1 MTVEEPR
8 AVAMVP
14 CDHFHVDPQT
24 GKLYIMGPFFE
35 AYVDSVPFTFGAIA
49 LYVVLTNARGPHIAS
64 AVILDPDDEELP
76 DLAQEI
82 ELDFSDEKQRF
93 QFFLRFDNVV
103 FDQPGEHLFVLRLS
117 GEIVETCRLNIIV
130 FEGQ

>member
-8 AVAMVP
+8 AVAMIP
-14 CDHFHVDPQT
+14 CDHVHVDPQT
-24 GKLYIMGPFFE
+24 GKLYVMGPFFE
-35 AYVDSVPFTFGAIA
+35 ASIDSVPFMFGAIA

-64 AVILDPDDEELP
+64 ASILDPNDEELP
-76 DLAQEI
+76 SLTRELA
-82 ELDFSDEKQRF
+82 LDFTDEKQRF
-93 QFFLRFDNVV
+93 QFFFSFENVV
-103 FDQPGEHLFVLRLS
+103 FDQAGEHLFVLRLS